1 MVGCALHE
9 AFQLEQLVKE
19 VRKKLEVGSGLRAA
33 YGSGGMAKCCALQTS
48 AWVSCVEEV
57 NEQKRLIY
65 SLYYK
70 FHIEIYTLL

>member
-48 AWVSCVEEV
+48 TWVSCVEEV
-57 NEQKRLIY
+57 N
-65 SLYYK
+65 
-70 FHIEIYTLL
+70 